1 MDNSQTSA
9 ADWSSLCAE
18 ALESVKQVEM
28 PGNFQIP
35 ALPTSLTRF
44 VEASKSPDADMRKLG
59 AIIEHDPGLSLDLL
73 RFVNAAIRASANP
86 ARTPTDALI
95 RLGIPTTRNFLLSA
109 GIKSTTLGLRSKLMN
124 HHNFWNESLRRA
136 VFARTV
142 AGRLNTDAEV
152 AFMGGLLQD
161 FMLPVLTNAVDDAYL
176 EYLELEDPPHLLD
189 WEQEKFGW
197 NHASIAASMAH
208 RWHLPDDLVCSIFYH
223 HQMEVPLLSS
233 TPDVFNLF
241 PVTMAALLPD
251 QMKQVPNGMHQL
263 LDAHAKSPAFDLLPL
278 CDAVDE
284 ELREFCDPSERPAR
298 LKRLVER
305 AIEERDA
312 MLAAAE
318 SDDSQDALVESLDG

>member
-1 MDNSQTSA
+1 MDNSQPSA

-176 EYLELEDPPHLLD
+176 EYLELEERGGDYWQKVQIVDQKGFRHLLLYRMQQTD
-189 WEQEKFGW
+189 EGW
-197 NHASIAASMAH
+197 RIGGVQI
-208 RWHLPDDLVCSIFYH
+208 LK
-223 HQMEVPLLSS
+223 VPGA
-233 TPDVFNLF
+233 T
-241 PVTMAALLPD
+241 A
-251 QMKQVPNGMHQL
+251 
-263 LDAHAKSPAFDLLPL
+263 
-278 CDAVDE
+278 
-284 ELREFCDPSERPAR
+284 
-298 LKRLVER
+298 
-305 AIEERDA
+305 
-312 MLAAAE
+312 
-318 SDDSQDALVESLDG
+318 